1 MSWKQKKQNNPIPIQ
16 TKQNIRGYTA
26 SSTCG
31 NIPKQNSQY
40 TVYPV
45 FQLHRMLLHPTPP
58 HPIRCIASTT
68 FSSSTNVITPHL
80 CSLSIYTPST
90 NRPPTAE
97 NRCVYRIRC
106 AWGLFWPKKLY
117 VTRPTHSC
125 RTTPPQIP
133 FVFSSKMRFGV
144 NVILQVK
151 FLSAAANRSRIPHL
165 FPRKTCLAAT
175 LPEFSC
181 FLK

>member
-1 MSWKQKKQNNPIPIQ
+1 MWKYTQ
-16 TKQNIRGYTA
+16 TKFA
-26 SSTCG
+26 
-31 NIPKQNSQY
+31 
-40 TVYPV
+40 VYPV
-45 FQLHRMLLHPTPP
+45 FQVHRMLLHPTPP

-80 CSLSIYTPST
+80 CALSIYTPST

-117 VTRPTHSC
+117 VTRPTALVSYYS
-125 RTTPPQIP
+125 PPDSFCFFKQNA
-133 FVFSSKMRFGV
+133 FWGECDSTSKF
-144 NVILQVK
+144 IC
-151 FLSAAANRSRIPHL
+151 AAANRSRIPHL

-175 LPEFSC
+175 LPEFLC